1 MFLALLLFW
10 VVFNGR
16 ITLEILL
23 VGAAVSAVLTRFWKK
38 LFGGTGRLLPSAGV
52 LWRYFKYVC
61 GLTLEI
67 ISCSIK
73 VMHLVLHPEEEVR
86 PQLLTF
92 RTGLREDSH
101 RVVLANS
108 ITLTPGTITVG
119 LQGDLIRVHG
129 LDASF
134 LEGIEDCDMVRR
146 LKQMEEAE

>member
-10 VVFNGR
+10 VIFNGR
-16 ITLEILL
+16 VTVEILL
-23 VGAAVSAVLTRFWKK
+23 VGIVVSAVLTVFWKK
-38 LFGGTGRLLPSAGV
+38 LFGGSGRLLPAPGV
-52 LWRYFKYVC
+52 IWGYFKYVC

-67 ISCSIK
+67 ISCSVK
-73 VMHLVLHPEEEVR
+73 VMHLVLHPQEEVR

-92 RTGLREDSH
+92 RTGLQKDSH

-119 LQGDLIRVHG
+119 LQDDLMRVHG

-146 LKQMEEAE
+146 LAQMEEAK